1 MTYYYAL
8 WIPQTIK
15 GIPVVLTE
23 NQELKILKDDPED
36 EVPAIKLRGYID
48 PDSYHIHIGYQCDNA
63 LEKELLFRTVK
74 VTEEGFLICQLDVAD
89 DDSDY
94 LCNVLRNDGLHNAIY
109 HYIKGFFHEHKY
121 HDSSD
126 DSLLSAYSSDKP
138 IDLDNEDCLREVLVK
153 FLSPYELKYS
163 GYVSETRDTLNTI
176 IERIDKKQG
185 LRDNVELAK
194 SIIQNNI
201 KVLDGESQ
209 YCDFLI
215 NNFEKSIPAALIT
228 EINTQHQELR
238 ILNNRLSAIDS
249 YLTSVVS
256 LRLAD
261 LSVYLGLWSLVLSV
275 LLFVIPKAC
284 SHEDED
290 RQSILKEYQNI
301 QKGIDSQKIQFDKQ
315 LEEMS
320 QNQDSILKL
329 LNKPI
334 YKK

>member
-23 NQELKILKDDPED
+23 NQDSIILKDDPED
-36 EVPAIKLRGYID
+36 EVPAIELRGYIE
-48 PDSYHIHIGYQCDNA
+48 PDSYHIHIGYRCDNA
-63 LEKELLFRTVK
+63 PEKELLFKAVK

-89 DDSDY
+89 DNTDY
-94 LCNVLRNDGLHNAIY
+94 LCNALRNDGLHNAIY

-138 IDLDNEDCLREVLVK
+138 IDLNNEDCLREVLVN

-163 GYVSETRDTLNTI
+163 GYVNETRDTLNTI
-176 IERIDKKQG
+176 IEKIDRKKG

-209 YCDFLI
+209 YCDFLMRI
-215 NNFEKSIPAALIT
+215 FEKSIPADLIT
-228 EINTQHQELR
+228 EINTQRQELR

-261 LSVYLGLWSLVLSV
+261 LSVYLGLLSIVLAI

-284 SHEDED
+284 SNEDED
-290 RQSILKEYQNI
+290 RQIIRKEYQDI
-301 QKGIDSQKIQFDKQ
+301 QKAIDTQKAQFDKQ
-315 LEEMS
+315 QDVLS
-320 QNQDSILKL
+320 NNQDSILKL
-329 LNKPI
+329 LNKLTP
-334 YKK
+334 KK